1 MFINEL
7 NIFDKFF
14 LLASSTL
21 FTLFDDEI
29 NIVDKL
35 FFDELKCPKNET
47 SFFSF
52 QLPSLFFQ
60 RRRFFDGNK
69 RKLEIKHS
77 STFLHFHRL
86 QLPSSCLDLKF
97 LSGHKK
103 LFNGKESFVNRSVY
117 KSRIIKELFSFEL
130 NNLLIS
136 WDQLNHLAL
145 KSPNFVNNYKMV
157 GY

>member
-1 MFINEL
+1 MSTFPTTNTFYVSESTTLCPEVDFL
-7 NIFDKFF
+7 NDLGSIFFTKFTENQFTPCWSWRVYSIFWSWLVSRKRVVVADKCFSTNWILSIF
-14 LLASSTL
+14 LLARSTL
-21 FTLFDDEI
+21 FTLFVDEI

-35 FFDELKCPKNET
+35 FFDELKCSKNET

-86 QLPSSCLDLKF
+86 
-97 LSGHKK
+97 
-103 LFNGKESFVNRSVY
+103 
-117 KSRIIKELFSFEL
+117 
-130 NNLLIS
+130 
-136 WDQLNHLAL
+136 
-145 KSPNFVNNYKMV
+145 
-157 GY
+157 